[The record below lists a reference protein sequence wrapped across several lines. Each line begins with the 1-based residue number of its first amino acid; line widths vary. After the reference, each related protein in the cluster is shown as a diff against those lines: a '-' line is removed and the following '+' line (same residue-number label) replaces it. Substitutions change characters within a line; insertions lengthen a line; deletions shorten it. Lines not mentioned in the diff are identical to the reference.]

1 MFLALFTVWVKPRD
15 AELVVLPLTEG
26 RRLLLL
32 KTFAY
37 TPTAELKEQLKN
49 YAIKLKEGKN
59 SLPHVVFSKD
69 MISGKET
76 VLIMN
81 EENLEAENNERL
93 LHWRLGNTS
102 SKVLQAMDLIQSLT
116 WTKTATAAINPNLS
130 VRLSRRTK
138 GTSSSLNLIGD
149 CILMGLEDKNL

>member
-116 WTKTATAAINPNLS
+116 
-130 VRLSRRTK
+130 
-138 GTSSSLNLIGD
+138 
-149 CILMGLEDKNL
+149 